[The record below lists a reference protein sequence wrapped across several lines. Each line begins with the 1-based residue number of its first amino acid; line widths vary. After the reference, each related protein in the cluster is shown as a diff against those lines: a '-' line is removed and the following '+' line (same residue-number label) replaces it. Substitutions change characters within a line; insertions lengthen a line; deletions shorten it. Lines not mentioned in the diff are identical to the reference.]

1 MYHKSSTKRPGTTG
15 ALTPKIWILM
25 IFSLSPGLIYCK
37 DIENMKFLKA
47 KYGHPF
53 VYKPHN
59 LCLDLSPCGLCN
71 HFDSQNYKWWG
82 HYVFYIQYVV
92 ISPYKT
98 RSQIRLWLRSL
109 GWRFLS
115 MGCSY
120 QPIRKF

>member
-1 MYHKSSTKRPGTTG
+1 
-15 ALTPKIWILM
+15 
-25 IFSLSPGLIYCK
+25 
-37 DIENMKFLKA
+37 MKTLKA

-59 LCLDLSPCGLCN
+59 LCLEEAHMVCATSFKIQILNGGGYSV
-71 HFDSQNYKWWG
+71 FDQD
-82 HYVFYIQYVV
+82 YVV

-98 RSQIRLWLRSL
+98 RSQICLWLRSL

-115 MGCSY
+115 MGRSY